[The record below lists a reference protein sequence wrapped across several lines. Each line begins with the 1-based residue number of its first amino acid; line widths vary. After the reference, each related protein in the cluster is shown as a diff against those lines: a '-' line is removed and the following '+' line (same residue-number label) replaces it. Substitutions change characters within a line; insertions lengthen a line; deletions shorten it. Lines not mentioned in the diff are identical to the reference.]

1 MKIRIDELK
10 NSICTVFEDNAAEYV
25 ECAIDSQDET
35 IEIMDRCPWVFDML
49 EMIRLFISRYIG
61 KAFVITVIG
70 LLWLYG
76 GVQLATAVFYDCA
89 MPAWMLPLC
98 LMIAAKKFGNVVKAF
113 FERV

>member
-25 ECAIDSQDET
+25 ECAIDSYDET

-49 EMIRLFISRYIG
+49 EMISLFISRCIG
-61 KAFVITVIG
+61 KVIVITVTG

-76 GVQLATAVFYDCA
+76 GVQLATALFYACSFPNWM
-89 MPAWMLPLC
+89 MPIC
-98 LMIAAKKFGNVVKAF
+98 LLIAAKRFGSVLKELF
-113 FERV
+113 FL